1 MNRTLEDTIAGM
13 APEGKEN
20 AAIEE
25 VKRALV
31 KQILQHPKH
40 KIHEHLNW
48 VHSDTPDTAINGFM
62 MEPDIP
68 VIYVILILAKLVN

>member
-1 MNRTLEDTIAGM
+1 MGRTLEDNIAEM
-13 APEGKEN
+13 VPEGKEN

-31 KQILQHPKH
+31 KQILQYPKH

-48 VHSDTPDTAINGFM
+48 VHSDTPDAAINGFM
-62 MEPDIP
+62 MEPAIP